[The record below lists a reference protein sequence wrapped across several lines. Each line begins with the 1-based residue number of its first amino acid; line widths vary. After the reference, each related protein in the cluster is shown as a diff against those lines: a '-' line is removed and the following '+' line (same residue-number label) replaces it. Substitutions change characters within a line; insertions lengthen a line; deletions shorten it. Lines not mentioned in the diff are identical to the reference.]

1 MMSALARLY
10 PTTSTLRPSRR
21 SLATILSSAP
31 TPEISQKCAAETSI
45 STLSVWPSVWNAR
58 VKRSTEAKKICP
70 VTRYVAVRPSG
81 DTSRSTANIRRTLPA
96 KNTPDNNTPAKTP
109 NDRSCV
115 ATTTITVVSMTI
127 DDVSGWRR
135 KLGIE
140 FQLNVPIDTM
150 IITATSARSEE
161 HTSELQSLMRISYAV
176 FCLKKKKNTAHQNK

>member
-1 MMSALARLY
+1 MRISDW
-10 PTTSTLRPSRR
+10 
-21 SLATILSSAP
+21 SSDVC
-31 TPEISQKCAAETSI
+31 SSD
-45 STLSVWPSVWNAR
+45 LWPSVWNAR

-70 VTRYVAVRPSG
+70 ETRYVAVRPSG

-135 KLGIE
+135 K
-140 FQLNVPIDTM
+140 
-150 IITATSARSEE
+150 RSEE

-176 FCLKKKKNTAHQNK
+176 FCLKKK

>member
-1 MMSALARLY
+1 MSY
-10 PTTSTLRPSRR
+10 Y
-21 SLATILSSAP
+21 TIIL
-31 TPEISQKCAAETSI
+31 C
-45 STLSVWPSVWNAR
+45 LSVRRQP
-58 VKRSTEAKKICP
+58 RSTRTDTLFP
-70 VTRYVAVRPSG
+70 YTTLFRSTRYVAVRPSG
-81 DTSRSTANIRRTLPA
+81 DTSRTTANSRRTLPA

-150 IITATSARSEE
+150 KIGR
-161 HTSELQSLMRISYAV
+161 
-176 FCLKKKKNTAHQNK
+176 AHV